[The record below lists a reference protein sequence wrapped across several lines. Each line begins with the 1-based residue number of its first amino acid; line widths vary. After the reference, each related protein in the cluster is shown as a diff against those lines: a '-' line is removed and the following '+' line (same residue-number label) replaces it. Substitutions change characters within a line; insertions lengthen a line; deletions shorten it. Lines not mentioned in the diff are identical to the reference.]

1 MRASPAFQCVLNR
14 FGVWRAAIAVVA
26 SAGVAVLLA
35 WLATRSEPTPPLGLA
50 AWVGAM
56 LAVPAL
62 AASLMRVPAVTLRW
76 DGQQW
81 WLARPAPSSWAA
93 PAAQIDP
100 VCGEID
106 VALDFGAWMLLRF
119 RPISAARGERSSRW
133 LPVQRRGFEGRWHAL
148 RCAVYSPRPAPAREA
163 ADQP

>member
-14 FGVWRAAIAVVA
+14 FGVWRAAVAAV
-26 SAGVAVLLA
+26 AGVGLVVLLA

-50 AWVGAM
+50 AWIGAL

-81 WLARPAPSSWAA
+81 WLARLTRSSRA
-93 PAAQIDP
+93 PAAAQIEA
-100 VCGEID
+100 VAGEVE

-119 RPISAARGERSSRW
+119 RPASSARRERSARW
-133 LPVQRRGFEGRWHAL
+133 LPAQRRGLESHWHAL
-148 RCAVYSPRPAPAREA
+148 RCAVYSPRPAPARDA